1 MSSRGASRLVV
12 AIVLLVAVACC
23 IWLGLTGSG
32 RLEAWSQSYEGL
44 RVFVR
49 VERCQVEVGEPL
61 SVEVG
66 LLNLGSRSATIFH
79 GDPLLFVVIY
89 NASTGERLHVQPP
102 FVHFVLI
109 RTTLEPGGLIRRA
122 YNVSFDRPGAY
133 GVGGLASFS
142 VDGDEESLSTD
153 MVVVSAIEAS
163 A

>member
-1 MSSRGASRLVV
+1 MSSRGASRLVVAIVV

-66 LLNLGSRSATIFH
+66 L
-79 GDPLLFVVIY
+79 
-89 NASTGERLHVQPP
+89 
-102 FVHFVLI
+102 
-109 RTTLEPGGLIRRA
+109 RRGPRA
-122 YNVSFDRPGAY
+122 MRA
-133 GVGGLASFS
+133 
-142 VDGDEESLSTD
+142 
-153 MVVVSAIEAS
+153 
-163 A
+163 